1 MKRKI
6 LILLGCMLLSF
17 LVGCATKEKQSDE
30 MYVYYLN
37 ADGNAL
43 LQASYPMM
51 DVEGVLDKM
60 KIHALLPKGVEI
72 NKYKVDRLQI
82 QLYFNEAYSEM
93 NKSTEVLVRAA
104 IVQTMTQLPDVEF
117 VSFYIGNEALRDN
130 DGSVVGL
137 MTAQDFV
144 QNTGSSIDSYQ
155 TTDLRL
161 YFADKEGKQLK
172 ETKKSNIR
180 YNANT
185 AIERLVVEQLMKGTS
200 SAGSQS
206 VIPKTTKLL
215 GVSVKDGVCYV
226 NFDSKF
232 VTDSYDLNPEVTIY
246 AVVNSIIAN
255 ANVTRV
261 QILIDGAND
270 AMYKNIV
277 DLSKPLEWN
286 VEIVKE

>member
-1 MKRKI
+1 
-6 LILLGCMLLSF
+6 
-17 LVGCATKEKQSDE
+17 
-30 MYVYYLN
+30 
-37 ADGNAL
+37 
-43 LQASYPMM
+43 
-51 DVEGVLDKM
+51 
-60 KIHALLPKGVEI
+60 
-72 NKYKVDRLQI
+72 
-82 QLYFNEAYSEM
+82 M

-117 VSFYIGNEALRDN
+117 VSFYIENEPLRDN
-130 DGSVVGL
+130 NGSTVGL
-137 MTAQDFV
+137 MTSQDFV

-161 YFADKEGKQLK
+161 YFADKEGKQLR
-172 ETKKSNIR
+172 ETNKSNIR

-200 SAGSQS
+200 ATGSQP
-206 VIPKTTKLL
+206 VVPKTTKLL
-215 GVSVKDGVCYV
+215 GLSVKDGVCYV

-232 VTDSYDLNPEVTIY
+232 STDSYDLNPEVTIY
-246 AVVNSIIAN
+246 AIVNSIIAN
-255 ANVTRV
+255 ANVTKV

-286 VEIVKE
+286 VNLVKE

>member
-6 LILLGCMLLSF
+6 LILLGCMLCSL
-17 LVGCATKEKQSDE
+17 LIGCGVKEKQSNE

-43 LQASYPMM
+43 IQASYPMM

-60 KIHALLPKGVEI
+60 KIHALLPKGVEVQ
-72 NKYKVDRLQI
+72 NYKLDRLQL
-82 QLYFNEAYSEM
+82 QLYFNEAYLEM

-104 IVQTMTQLPDVEF
+104 IVQTMTQLSEVEF

-130 DGSVVGL
+130 DGSAVGL

-200 SAGSQS
+200 VAASQS

-232 VTDSYDLNPEVTIY
+232 VTDSYDLNPEVAIY

-255 ANVTRV
+255 ANVTKV

-270 AMYKNIV
+270 AVYKNIV

-286 VEIVKE
+286 VEIIKE